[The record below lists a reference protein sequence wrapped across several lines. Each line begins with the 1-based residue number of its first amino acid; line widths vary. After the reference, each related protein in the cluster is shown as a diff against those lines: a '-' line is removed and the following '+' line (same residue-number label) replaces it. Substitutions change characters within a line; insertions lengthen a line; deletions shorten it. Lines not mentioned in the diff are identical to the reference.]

1 MIDRL
6 FFGQAKQRA
15 VSTAKWPFT
24 VLVLGALVLV
34 GGCSTLRVPAPRVA
48 SSAIADGDQ
57 TTLGG
62 ALRAVSAKHP
72 NQSGFQ
78 MMSGGNAAFAI
89 RAGLADSAERTLDV
103 QYYSVG
109 DDTTSNLLLDRIA
122 AAAGRGVRVRILLD
136 DAIPST
142 RLFAQRASAID
153 HSVQV
158 RLFNPFYFGGSWNL
172 ARLVEFAF
180 DPQRLNRRM
189 HNKLWVV
196 DNAAAIVG
204 SRNLGDEYFGVD
216 QGANFNDVDLLVVGP
231 VVRQLSVAFDAYWNS
246 TAAVPLEEVV
256 EPLDAAQRIA
266 LRQAVQTGTRD
277 CGAVPTCRWL
287 SQGTSVADAL
297 RSNALHLSWASA
309 RAVHDPPDGSKA
321 APITGIEHRMVD
333 ESPPAGQSEL
343 LIVSPYFIL
352 GEDGRRHLAD
362 MVRRGARVAVLTNSL
377 ASTDVTA
384 AHAAYARYRV
394 ELLGSGVELYESR
407 LEPGMA
413 HRPSH
418 RWGRISPSS
427 LHAKFIVQ
435 DRAFAIVGSL
445 NQDPRSR
452 LHNTEAWIEIHSPEL
467 ANDLAALFAEATEL
481 HHAFTVELDTAG
493 KGVEWATEEDGMVV
507 RYTAEPTAG
516 FWLRVWRDTLGV
528 IIPEHLL

>member
-1 MIDRL
+1 MSR
-6 FFGQAKQRA
+6 
-15 VSTAKWPFT
+15 PFI
-24 VLVLGALVLV
+24 VLMLGALLLV
-34 GGCSTLRVPAPRVA
+34 GGCSTLRVPTSRVA
-48 SSAIADGDQ
+48 SSAISDGDQ
-57 TTLGG
+57 TTLGS
-62 ALRAVSAKHP
+62 ALRDVSAEHP
-72 NQSGFQ
+72 DQSGFQ
-78 MMSGGNAAFAI
+78 MMSGGNAAFAM
-89 RAGLADSAERTLDV
+89 RAGLADVAERTLDV

-136 DAIPST
+136 DALPST
-142 RLFAQRASAID
+142 RFFAQRAAAID

-180 DPQRLNRRM
+180 DKQRLNRRM

-196 DNAAAIVG
+196 DNAAAVVG

-246 TAAVPLEEVV
+246 TAAVPFEEVV
-256 EPLDAAQRIA
+256 EPPDAAQSVA
-266 LRQAVQTGTRD
+266 LRQAIQAGTRE
-277 CGAVPTCRWL
+277 CGEVPPCQWL
-287 SQGTSVADAL
+287 SQGTSVVDAL
-297 RSNALHLSWASA
+297 RSQALELSWASA
-309 RAVHDPPDGSKA
+309 KAVHDPPDGPKS
-321 APITGIEHRMVD
+321 APVTGIEHRMD
-333 ESPPAGQSEL
+333 DSPPAGRSEL

-362 MVRRGARVAVLTNSL
+362 MVQRGARVAVLTNSL

-394 ELLGSGVELYESR
+394 ELLESGVELYESR

-427 LHAKFIVQ
+427 LHAKFVVQ
-435 DRAFAIVGSL
+435 DRVFAIVGSL

-467 ANDLAALFAEATEL
+467 AHDLAALFDEATEL
-481 HHAFTVELDTAG
+481 HHAFTVKLDKG
-493 KGVEWATEEDGMVV
+493 SMGVEWKTEEEGAVV
-507 RYTAEPTAG
+507 RYTTEPTAG

-528 IIPEHLL
+528 IVPEHLL